1 MSPYQNKNLTIR
13 ERVNDLISKMTLQ
26 EKIGQVNQHLYGWQ
40 SYYKDSSGINL
51 TNKFKNHVNW
61 GQGLGALYGLFRA
74 DPWSKKNYD
83 NGIRVNE
90 STRLSNMIQS
100 YVISKSRLGI
110 PALIVEEMPHGHQ
123 ALDSV
128 AYPTNIG
135 KGNTFDPELIKKSA
149 ELQAKELQIKGG
161 NLALV
166 SSLDLLKDP
175 RWGRSEETF
184 GESPYLT
191 GSYTRAI
198 INGFQGDLIGDTN
211 FLDEKVSQ
219 NARKHVGVVIKHL
232 IGQGEALGGHNSGTV
247 PMGQREF
254 LEVYGPLI
262 SSLKRSVGVM
272 AAYNDIDGVPCH
284 ANRYL
289 LDNLLRKKNGFQG
302 IVMADGTALDRLVD
316 LYGNYSDAVFAAL
329 NAGVDLSLWD
339 DVYMHIADA
348 IEQHP
353 QLLVDLNN
361 SVKRVLSV
369 KFLLGLFDNPYIDE
383 NDTTMEEIIYESNS
397 LNLRLAS
404 ESITLVKN
412 GVPSKKSSSILPLK
426 KKVKLAV
433 IGPHVK
439 NIYHWLGDYTAPQL
453 NSQYTSFIESLR
465 EYTSNITYI
474 KGSNIRE
481 TIQGNKLINEAVNIS
496 SNADAVVLT
505 MGGSSMRNFDM
516 SFLNNGAMSNE
527 SILRNT
533 DTGEN
538 VDVASL
544 SLGGN
549 QIDLLKALK
558 KIGTPII
565 VVMIQGR
572 PYDITEV
579 MQLADAVLIAW
590 YPGQQGPKAVSDI
603 LFGKTNPNGKLPIS
617 YPRNTEQLPVY
628 YYQRRVLRNENYFD
642 ETGSPLFEFGYGLS
656 YALFNYKNLKI
667 KYKDNI
673 IQISIDIKN
682 ISSRDGKETILL
694 FSSFFGTDVLPRQKQ
709 LIDYRKVFLEPN
721 QTKTIHFRI
730 KSNKLLYVDKNMQ
743 CKKPKKIKLSIK
755 KLSESL
761 EL

>member
-1 MSPYQNKNLTIR
+1 MFPYQNKDLTIR
-13 ERVNDLISKMTLQ
+13 ERVNDLISRMTLQ

-83 NGIRVNE
+83 NGIRANE
-90 STRLSNMIQS
+90 SAHLANMIQS

-110 PALIVEEMPHGHQ
+110 PTLIVEEMPHGHQ

-128 AYPTNIG
+128 TYPTNIG
-135 KGNTFDPELIKKSA
+135 KGNTFDPELLQKSA
-149 ELQAKELQIKGG
+149 ELQAEELQLKGG

-191 GSYTRAI
+191 GSYTKAI
-198 INGFQGDLIGDTN
+198 IDGFQGDLISDTN
-211 FLDEKVSQ
+211 FLDEKVSK

-262 SSLKRSVGVM
+262 PSLKKAVGVM

-284 ANRYL
+284 ANRNL
-289 LDNLLRKKNGFQG
+289 LDNLLRKKDGFQG

-316 LYGNYSDAVFAAL
+316 LYSNYSESVFAAL

-339 DVYMHIADA
+339 DVYMHIGDA
-348 IEQHP
+348 IEKYP
-353 QLLVDLNN
+353 QLLLDLNN
-361 SVKRVLSV
+361 SVKRVLSI
-369 KFLLGLFDNPYIDE
+369 KFLLGLFDDPYVDE
-383 NDTTMEEIIYESNS
+383 DDTNIEEVIHESND
-397 LNLRLAS
+397 LNLELSS

-412 GVPSKKSSSILPLK
+412 GVPSDKSSSILPLK
-426 KKVKLAV
+426 KGTKLAV

-453 NSQYTSFIESLR
+453 NSQYISFIGSLR
-465 EYTSNITYI
+465 EYTSDITYA

-481 TIQGNKLINEAVNIS
+481 VAQDKKLINDAVNIS

-516 SFLNNGAMSNE
+516 SFLNNGAMSDE
-527 SILRNT
+527 SILKNT

-558 KIGTPII
+558 KTGKPII

-572 PYDITEV
+572 PYDITEI
-579 MQLADAVLIAW
+579 MQLADAVLLAW
-590 YPGQQGPKAVSDI
+590 YPGQQGPKAVSNI

-617 YPRNTEQLPVY
+617 YPRNAEQLPVY
-628 YYQRRVLRNENYFD
+628 YYQRRVLKNENYFD
-642 ETGSPLFEFGYGLS
+642 ETGSPLLRFGYGLS
-656 YALFNYKNLKI
+656 YAFFDYKNLKVN
-667 KYKDNI
+667 YKDNI
-673 IQISIDIKN
+673 ARVSVDVKN
-682 ISSRDGKETILL
+682 ISNQDGKETILL

-709 LIDYRKVFLEPN
+709 LMDYKKVFLEPN
-721 QTKTIHFRI
+721 QIKTIHFKIESDR
-730 KSNKLLYVDKNMQ
+730 LLYVDKDMQ
-743 CKKPKKIKLSIK
+743 RKKPKKVKLSVK
-755 KLSESL
+755 ELSGL
-761 EL
+761 IEL

>member
-1 MSPYQNKNLTIR
+1 MFPYQNKDLTIR
-13 ERVNDLISKMTLQ
+13 ERVNDLISRMTLQ

-83 NGIRVNE
+83 NGIRANE
-90 STRLSNMIQS
+90 SAQLANMIQS

-110 PALIVEEMPHGHQ
+110 PTLIVEEMPHGHQ

-128 AYPTNIG
+128 TYPTNIG
-135 KGNTFDPELIKKSA
+135 KGNTFDPELLQRSA
-149 ELQAKELQIKGG
+149 ELQAEELQLKGG

-191 GSYTRAI
+191 GSYTKAI
-198 INGFQGDLIGDTN
+198 IDGFQGDLISDTN
-211 FLDEKVSQ
+211 FLDEKVSK

-262 SSLKRSVGVM
+262 SSLKKAVGVM

-284 ANRYL
+284 ANRNL

-316 LYGNYSDAVFAAL
+316 LYGNYSESVFAAL

-339 DVYMHIADA
+339 DVYTHIGDA
-348 IEQHP
+348 IEKYP
-353 QLLVDLNN
+353 QLLLDLNN
-361 SVKRVLSV
+361 SVKRVLSI
-369 KFLLGLFDNPYIDE
+369 KFLLGLFDDPYVDE
-383 NDTTMEEIIYESNS
+383 DDTNIEEVINESND
-397 LNLRLAS
+397 LNLELSS

-412 GVPSKKSSSILPLK
+412 GVPSDKNSSVLPLK
-426 KKVKLAV
+426 KGTKLAV

-453 NSQYTSFIESLR
+453 NSQYTSFIDSLS
-465 EYTSNITYI
+465 EYTSDITYA

-481 TIQGNKLINEAVNIS
+481 VTQDKKLINDAVNIS

-516 SFLNNGAMSNE
+516 SFLNNGAMSDE

-558 KIGTPII
+558 KTGKQII

-572 PYDITEV
+572 PYDITEII
-579 MQLADAVLIAW
+579 QLADAVLLAW
-590 YPGQQGPKAVSDI
+590 YPGQQGPKAVSNI
-603 LFGKTNPNGKLPIS
+603 LFGKMNPNGKLPIS
-617 YPRNTEQLPVY
+617 YPRNAEQLPVY
-628 YYQRRVLRNENYFD
+628 YYQRRVLKNENYFD
-642 ETGSPLFEFGYGLS
+642 ETGSPLLRFGYGLS
-656 YALFNYKNLKI
+656 YAFFDYKNLKVN
-667 KYKDNI
+667 YKDNI
-673 IQISIDIKN
+673 ARVSVDVKN
-682 ISSRDGKETILL
+682 ISNQDGKETILL

-709 LIDYRKVFLEPN
+709 LMDYKKVSLEPN
-721 QTKTIHFRI
+721 QIKTIHFKI
-730 KSNKLLYVDKNMQ
+730 ESNRLLYVDKDMQ
-743 CKKPKKIKLSIK
+743 RKKPKKIKLSIK
-755 KLSESL
+755 ELSGL
-761 EL
+761 IEL